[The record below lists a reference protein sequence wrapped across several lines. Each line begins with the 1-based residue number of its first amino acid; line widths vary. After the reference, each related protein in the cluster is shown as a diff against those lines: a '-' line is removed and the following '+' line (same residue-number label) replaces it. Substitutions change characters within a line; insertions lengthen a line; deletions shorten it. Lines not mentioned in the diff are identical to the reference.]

1 MKIRFLKP
9 MIKTYKI
16 FKIQV
21 FKILNKY
28 ILIKKLKTRKYN
40 YKCLIICY
48 LMFKKKIIIMKN
60 VLLNLVL
67 LIINKINMLKK
78 I

>member
-16 FKIQV
+16 IKILM

-28 ILIKKLKTRKYN
+28 ILIKKFKSRK

-48 LMFKKKIIIMKN
+48 LMFQKKIIILKN